1 MTSTTTTT
9 TSTLEASSADDPE
22 AEAVAGTKKNLNA
35 FETAIASVEDAMDK
49 EAMMVAR
56 KEAATG
62 GGNDL
67 YIMIL

>member
-9 TSTLEASSADDPE
+9 TSTLEANDDLSSD
-22 AEAVAGTKKNLNA
+22 EAVAGTKKNLNA

-62 GGNDL
+62 GGKNL
-67 YIMIL
+67 HIIVL

>member
-9 TSTLEASSADDPE
+9 TSTLEASDDLSSD
-22 AEAVAGTKKNLNA
+22 EAVTGTKKNLNA

-67 YIMIL
+67 HI

>member
-9 TSTLEASSADDPE
+9 TSTLEASDDLSSDE
-22 AEAVAGTKKNLNA
+22 AGAAGTKKNLNA

-62 GGNDL
+62 GGTDL
-67 YIMIL
+67 LL